1 MDRVLP
7 CKEKRATARLSI
19 VEIFKITCVTCQA
32 GLSVRN
38 ESIIGEIVA
47 CPQCGSMVEVVPP
60 GEAADLPTELITPEA
75 IESSTPVP
83 VAQELTAAEP
93 LITETVGSFRWI
105 FWGVGILVVGATILG
120 TALFWPADAEVSD
133 AASPHDNSQSEATE
147 VQAPAI
153 TEPSANVD
161 PLVTP
166 KETTTTETLEPVEI
180 PVEEPVV
187 AEREEPLAEAQI
199 GEAIPQAVEVE
210 VARVARRYDPL
221 DLDPE
226 GLDLAALDNL
236 TEASPVTEPSGTP
249 EAEKIDKEPTTSTLP
264 VVRRGSD
271 PRWDVAASDAKQRL
285 ARRLPTIEFN
295 RMRLVDFLSLISQ
308 LSGSPVSVS
317 SEQLLMAGISGRKLV
332 SLDAEGITLDESLTQ
347 VLQPLRLKHMIDG
360 PQVIVVRQEADQVRD
375 IEYPIDDLIS
385 DDTSAE
391 KLSDW
396 IRQLVAPANWDE
408 ANLEIA
414 SGTLRIKQSR
424 TVHYRVLV
432 FLERLR
438 LVRGMSTRSRYPI
451 ERLAPTP
458 LHAAMAERLT
468 APALFTFSRE
478 TPIGEV
484 FLHWQRELD
493 LPLLV
498 DWPALSEV
506 QLWPDSTVVCAVA
519 DQPWHEV
526 LTEVLE
532 PLGLDWRAAAGG
544 AIEISTIEQLGSDSQ
559 LELYRLS
566 SEQPVNGEQVVNGL
580 RKHLATLRHSD
591 SPEAN
596 TELLL
601 DPTGP
606 ALLALQSASAQR
618 DILAWLVE
626 QNLIPQKQ

>member
-1 MDRVLP
+1 
-7 CKEKRATARLSI
+7 
-19 VEIFKITCVTCQA
+19 VELFKITCVTCQA

-47 CPQCGSMVEVVPP
+47 CPQCGSMVQVTPP
-60 GEAADLPTELITPEA
+60 GASAGSSAESALPEEVETNG
-75 IESSTPVP
+75 PVHNVEEQL
-83 VAQELTAAEP
+83 VAEQPIA
-93 LITETVGSFRWI
+93 ETVGGIRLIAWA
-105 FWGVGILVVGATILG
+105 VGILILG
-120 TALFWPADAEVSD
+120 TTLLGTAIFWPAETETSD
-133 AASPHDNSQSEATE
+133 ASLARTVEQPEASET
-147 VQAPAI
+147 QAPAI
-153 TEPSANVD
+153 AKSPPVD
-161 PLVTP
+161 NPPKTPAETRLSIETPLD
-166 KETTTTETLEPVEI
+166 I
-180 PVEEPVV
+180 PEVVEEPAEEIVEETVV
-187 AEREEPLAEAQI
+187 EARVEEAAPET
-199 GEAIPQAVEVE
+199 EEVE

-226 GLDLAALDNL
+226 GLDMAALEGL
-236 TEASPVTEPSGTP
+236 TEKDPDIEPASAPASDDSES
-249 EAEKIDKEPTTSTLP
+249 EPTTSTLP
-264 VVRRGSD
+264 IVRRGSD
-271 PRWDVAASDAKQRL
+271 PRWDVASSNAKQRL
-285 ARRLPTIEFN
+285 ARRLPTIEFD

-317 SEQLLMAGISGRKLV
+317 SEQLLMAGISPRKLV
-332 SLDAEGITLDESLTQ
+332 SLDAKDITLDESLSQ
-347 VLQPLRLKHMIDG
+347 VLQPLRLKHRIDG
-360 PQVIVVRQEADQVRD
+360 PLVIVVRQEADQVRD
-375 IEYPIDDLIS
+375 IEYPIDDLVS
-385 DDTSAE
+385 DDTTAE
-391 KLSDW
+391 QIANW
-396 IRQLVAPANWDE
+396 IRQLVAPAKWDE

-414 SGTLRIKQSR
+414 DGSLRIKQSR
-424 TVHYRVLV
+424 LVHYRVLV

-498 DWPALSEV
+498 DWAALSEV

-544 AIEISTIEQLGSDSQ
+544 AIEISTVEQLGSDCQ

-566 SEQPVNGEQVVNGL
+566 SEQPIDWEHVVSGL
-580 RKHLATLRHSD
+580 RKHLTTLRHSD
-591 SPEAN
+591 LSDSI
-596 TELLL
+596 TELSV

-606 ALLALQSASAQR
+606 ALLALQPASAQR
-618 DILAWLVE
+618 EILAWLVE
-626 QNLIPQKQ
+626 QKLIPQK